1 MNNKT
6 QANFKQTSSKPQADA
21 QATFQAC
28 LNSGDEK
35 ERRPAFLF
43 YYKDW
48 LSDSGVNKLSRA
60 EKGFYI
66 DLLCYLFQEEGYLYT
81 PEKLEDGDIL
91 EMMNVSKQEGEKVI
105 NKLLRVKCLY
115 RNEQGY
121 IYNKRMVREIEIYK
135 AKQEAGRKGGRQAR
149 ANERASKASS
159 KTQAKL
165 KQASSKTQAGSEAD
179 AQAKSNIA
187 VAVAVADI
195 KNSLS
200 TARAREKGENPE
212 TGLPDYHIEPPPGM
226 PKSLEE
232 AITMAEMAG
241 VPASFTTDFAYPKLL
256 ACGYRDGNN
265 PIRNFGQWAKV
276 YHSNW
281 TNLER
286 HRNAEKT
293 QRAERAKPKTLAE
306 RRQEAEPWLYNKDV
320 YIKEI

>member
-1 MNNKT
+1 MINMPYFRTYSSSYSNRVSFHILSVSSAGIYFKLLIFASQTGGYVVIDKNK
-6 QANFKQTSSKPQADA
+6 
-21 QATFQAC
+21 
-28 LNSGDEK
+28 
-35 ERRPAFLF
+35 
-43 YYKDW
+43 
-48 LSDSGVNKLSRA
+48 NKLD
-60 EKGFYI
+60 I
-66 DLLCYLFQEEGYLYT
+66 DAIGRLVGCQREECERGI
-81 PEKLEDGDIL
+81 EE
-91 EMMNVSKQEGEKVI
+91 
-105 NKLLRVKCLY
+105 LLRHGFLEVE
-115 RNEQGY
+115 NDIY
-121 IYNKRMVREIEIYK
+121 IIPHLIEE
-135 AKQEAGRKGGRQAR
+135 AKDYTEFIAGKK
-149 ANERASKASS
+149 RASKAGNEARWGDKS
-159 KTQAKL
+159 KKKTK
-165 KQASSKTQAGSEAD
+165 KQSQWDAIGMPEGIPNASQTCPQSQS
-179 AQAKSNIA
+179 QSQSHNIDLLLPR
-187 VAVAVADI
+187 V
-195 KNSLS
+195 
-200 TARAREKGENPE
+200 RAREAEKQGEE
-212 TGLPDYHIEPPPGM
+212 LPDCHIEPPSGM

>member
-66 DLLCYLFQEEGYLYT
+66 DLLCYLFQEEGYLYA

-91 EMMNVSKQEGEKVI
+91 EMMNTLKQEGEKVI

-135 AKQEAGRKGGRQAR
+135 AKQEAGRKGGKQAR
-149 ANERASKASS
+149 ANEMASKASS
-159 KTQAKL
+159 KTQANL
-165 KQASSKTQAGSEAD
+165 KQTSSKLQADSEAD

-187 VAVAVADI
+187 VAVAVA
-195 KNSLS
+195 NNTSLS
-200 TARAREKGENPE
+200 LSQAREPE
-212 TGLPDYHIEPPPGM
+212 KNESTEKTKTEESSCHIEPPPGM
-226 PKSLEE
+226 PRTEEE
-232 AITMAEMAG
+232 AVSMAGLAG
-241 VPASFTTDFAYPKLL
+241 VPAEFVREKAYPKILSV
-256 ACGYRDGNN
+256 GFRDGNTT
-265 PIRNFGQWAKV
+265 IRHFGQWAKL
-276 YHSNW
+276 YFGNW
-281 TNLER
+281 KQS
-286 HRNAEKT
+286 EKRKEAKDPKSMA
-293 QRAERAKPKTLAE
+293 QRRIEN
-306 RRQEAEPWLYNKDV
+306 EPWLYNEG
-320 YIKEI
+320 IKVKEL

>member
-1 MNNKT
+1 MINMPYFRTYSSSYSNRVSFHILSVSSAGIYFKLLIFASQTGGYVVIDKNK
-6 QANFKQTSSKPQADA
+6 
-21 QATFQAC
+21 
-28 LNSGDEK
+28 
-35 ERRPAFLF
+35 
-43 YYKDW
+43 
-48 LSDSGVNKLSRA
+48 NKLD
-60 EKGFYI
+60 I
-66 DLLCYLFQEEGYLYT
+66 DAIGRLVGCQREECERGI
-81 PEKLEDGDIL
+81 EE
-91 EMMNVSKQEGEKVI
+91 
-105 NKLLRVKCLY
+105 LLRHGFLEVE
-115 RNEQGY
+115 NDIY
-121 IYNKRMVREIEIYK
+121 IIPHLIEE
-135 AKQEAGRKGGRQAR
+135 AKDYTEFIAGKK
-149 ANERASKASS
+149 RASKAGNEARWGDKS
-159 KTQAKL
+159 KKKTK
-165 KQASSKTQAGSEAD
+165 KQSQWDAIGMPEGIPNASQTCPQSQS
-179 AQAKSNIA
+179 QSQSHNIDLLLPR
-187 VAVAVADI
+187 V
-195 KNSLS
+195 
-200 TARAREKGENPE
+200 RAREAKKQGEE
-212 TGLPDYHIEPPPGM
+212 LPDCHIEPPSGM

>member
-6 QANFKQTSSKPQADA
+6 KANFKQTSSKPQADA

-265 PIRNFGQWAKV
+265 PIRNFGQWTKV

-286 HRNAEKT
+286 HRNAEKA
-293 QRAERAKPKTLAE
+293 QRAKPQA
-306 RRQEAEPWLYNKDV
+306 
-320 YIKEI
+320 IKSRGHLFDDTPTKEFKF